1 MTTIIGTT
9 TNSII
14 PFYFL
19 PGHSFIA
26 NHKPFVMK
34 KKPSLLAIL
43 FAIIAFV
50 GCKKEVEDPE
60 LYTDPSTLVSVS
72 QFGWL
77 QFNDAAH
84 ALSIV
89 DQLIQ
94 EDSVY
99 EANNDSWMGAID
111 TSLTQGQIDSIFA
124 YNNYQPDYTYLSFE
138 NSHSGFVSLR
148 QQYDY
153 LEDVYLSSQQ
163 LNSTLDNIPNHAL
176 NFRGLNS
183 VTNSKGECQIGDY
196 VFFTKPDGF
205 CFFVHA
211 DSISAS
217 NISDLRGLSASNY
230 SNGVIL
236 DSIYSPTELANFNQE
251 YTGGDVVYLVEPISV
266 TIGMSLIPAYI
277 AYNIWQFLDPAYDP
291 GENCRFRNEKYDQYT
306 ISSTEKLKLK
316 TNFGPTF
323 IGHWSS
329 SDIDHVEYINN
340 KWKKTRATIGV
351 KTICPYLNASD
362 DCDNGLT
369 LWRNIPKNCSNMWD
383 LSCYRSSWSKHEG
396 HTNYLGAANS
406 KKIHNNTRHTYFY
419 YNRNVISTLY
429 NVW

>member
-1 MTTIIGTT
+1 MLTTYI
-9 TNSII
+9 
-14 PFYFL
+14 
-19 PGHSFIA
+19 FIA

-34 KKPSLLAIL
+34 KKSSLLAIL

-89 DQLIQ
+89 NQLIK

-153 LEDVYLSSQQ
+153 LQDVYLSNQPTTSIPDVMPDHP
-163 LNSTLDNIPNHAL
+163 LNY
-176 NFRGLNS
+176 RGLNS
-183 VTNSKGECQIGDY
+183 ILNSKGECQIGNY
-196 VFFTKPDGF
+196 VFFTLSDGF
-205 CFFVHA
+205 CFFTHA
-211 DSISAS
+211 DSINSTSITALRSISPSDFAS
-217 NISDLRGLSASNY
+217 ISISDSITSSTTLSS
-230 SNGVIL
+230 
-236 DSIYSPTELANFNQE
+236 FNQE
-251 YTGGDVVYLVEPISV
+251 YTGGDVVYKIDPD
-266 TIGMSLIPAYI
+266 SLGVFDEGAGAIYTSKRWWRIFYQDPGDNCRYYDGQSDQ
-277 AYNIWQFLDPAYDP
+277 YNINSQEYLEYNTVFKSTLLGHYSNAKIVHI
-291 GENCRFRNEKYDQYT
+291 ENVNG
-306 ISSTEKLKLK
+306 
-316 TNFGPTF
+316 N
-323 IGHWSS
+323 
-329 SDIDHVEYINN
+329 
-340 KWKKTRATIGV
+340 WKKTRAQIGV
-351 KTICPYLNASD
+351 KTICPMIERDD
-362 DCDNGLT
+362 DCDNGFILY
-369 LWRNIPKNCSNMWD
+369 RNIPRNCSNMYD
-383 LSCYRSSWSKHEG
+383 PTCYRSSWSKKEG
-396 HTNYLGAANS
+396 HTSHTSFRSNRV
-406 KKIHNNTRHTYFY
+406 KIKNNTRYTAFY
-419 YNRNVISTLY
+419 YNRSVFDTLY